1 MKKTTKK
8 DDKTPTSKS
17 VTRKSPPARSQE
29 ARENQMIALA
39 ENLAE
44 EQLRNGTASSQII
57 VHYLRLATTREQL
70 EKSNLEEDIKLKKAK
85 TEALES
91 AKQME
96 KMYANAIAAMRSY
109 SGLEEASKDIKEEES
124 D

>member
-1 MKKTTKK
+1 
-8 DDKTPTSKS
+8 
-17 VTRKSPPARSQE
+17 
-29 ARENQMIALA
+29 MIALA

-70 EKSNLEEDIKLKKAK
+70 EKSNLKEDIKLKQAK

-91 AKQME
+91 AKNIE
-96 KMYANAIAAMRSY
+96 ALYANAIAAMRSY
-109 SGLEEASKDIKEEES
+109 SGIEQPLPEDAD